1 MTEDIDPKAAYEIAQ
16 RLGGGQE
23 ERVDAP
29 LYKPPP
35 GRPQYVDALQR
46 FRYTP
51 DPPTPEG
58 MQLEEYEQKYIYSI
72 AMQIAQVFGG
82 GMQPIPDAMYSMVP
96 QTQRASQ
103 LFCLVSRS
111 DIRRL
116 DGNRIA
122 WPAIQVVIK
131 EIPIIKLIATL
142 DFARDEFNI
151 WQIIF
156 WRNDINGYEKPV
168 TRGRNPIPSP
178 MVVEFI
184 SRYAQ
189 AEGIR

>member
-1 MTEDIDPKAAYEIAQ
+1 MNDDIDPKAAFEIAQ
-16 RLGGGQE
+16 QLGGGHE

-35 GRPQYVDALQR
+35 GRPQYIDALQKY
-46 FRYTP
+46 RYTC
-51 DPPTPEG
+51 DPHTPES
-58 MQLEEYEQKYIYSI
+58 MQLEEHEEKHVYST
-72 AMQIAQVFGG
+72 AMQIANVFGG

-96 QTQRASQ
+96 QVQRASQ
-103 LFCLVSRS
+103 LFVLVSRS

-122 WPAIQVVIK
+122 WPAIQVVVK
-131 EIPIIKLIATL
+131 EIPVIKLISTL
-142 DFARDEFNI
+142 DFSKDEFQI

-156 WRNDINGYEKPV
+156 WRNDINGYEKPI
-168 TRGRNPIPSP
+168 TRGRNPIPAP
-178 MVVEFI
+178 MVVEFV

-189 AEGIR
+189 AEHIR